1 MTEGHHQRVDI
12 NDELV
17 RTVVHID
24 DGRDYIKQH
33 IHRMR
38 RNFYIHEGIRPPSP
52 PAPKV
57 AGVKITPVKNN
68 KSVKRG
74 KK

>member
-1 MTEGHHQRVDI
+1 MTNKHRHIVDI

-24 DGRDYIKQH
+24 DGRDHTKRH

-38 RNFYIHEGIRPPSP
+38 RNQHIHEGICPPIP

-57 AGVKITPVKNN
+57 AEVKLTPVK
-68 KSVKRG
+68 KSKGHKRG
-74 KK
+74 KQ

>member
-1 MTEGHHQRVDI
+1 MTEQHHQIVDI

-24 DGRDYIKQH
+24 DGRDYTQRITHQMR
-33 IHRMR
+33 HR
-38 RNFYIHEGIRPPSP
+38 FYIHEGICPPLP

-57 AGVKITPVKNN
+57 AVVKITAVK
-68 KSVKRG
+68 KSKRG